1 MSLISNTESEFF
13 GLQFANHLQSVQQSG
28 ELLLAHNESLNT
40 ESISKLESEI
50 ESKILEKNIPKQ
62 AVKKTFFISVE
73 SLQNQLIHGQKDDS
87 GTQHNFFILAQ
98 TDHSINII
106 TANLISNLA
115 VDKLKGQ
122 LNKINSFEDAA
133 SLKAYYLE
141 HLENNELSAKGGAGL
156 GFITIAMKSG
166 NKIKAQFENINE
178 KYSFFLTEVK
188 INLE

>member
-50 ESKILEKNIPKQ
+50 ESKILEKNIQKQ

-141 HLENNELSAKGGAGL
+141 HLENNELSEKGGAGL
-156 GFITIAMKSG
+156 GFITMAMKSG
-166 NKIKAQFENINE
+166 NKIKAVFENINE
-178 KYSFFLTEVK
+178 KYSFFLSEVK

>member
-1 MSLISNTESEFF
+1 MSVISNTESEFF
-13 GLQFANHLQSVQQSG
+13 GLQFANQLKSLQQSG
-28 ELLLAHNESLNT
+28 ELLLANNEILNT

-62 AVKKTFFISVE
+62 AVKKIFFISVE

-87 GTQHNFFILAQ
+87 GIQHNFFILAR
-98 TDHSINII
+98 TNHSINII
-106 TANLISNLA
+106 SANLISNHS
-115 VDKLKGQ
+115 VNKLETQ
-122 LNKINSFEDAA
+122 LKKINGFEDAA

-166 NKIKAQFENINE
+166 NKIKAMFENINE
-178 KYSFFLTEVK
+178 KYSFFLSEVK

>member
-13 GLQFANHLQSVQQSG
+13 GLQFANQIKGIQQTG
-28 ELLLAHNESLNT
+28 ELLLANNESLNT
-40 ESISKLESEI
+40 ENISKLESEI

-62 AVKKTFFISVE
+62 AVKKIFFISVE

-87 GTQHNFFILAQ
+87 GTQHNFFILAH
-98 TDHSINII
+98 TNHSINII
-106 TANLISNLA
+106 TANLISNQS
-115 VDKLKGQ
+115 VNKLEAQ
-122 LNKINSFEDAA
+122 LKKINGFEDAA

-141 HLENNELSAKGGAGL
+141 HLENNELSEKGGAGL

-166 NKIKAQFENINE
+166 NKIKAVFENINE
-178 KYSFFLTEVK
+178 KYSFFLSEVK

>member
-1 MSLISNTESEFF
+1 VSLISNTESEFF

-62 AVKKTFFISVE
+62 SVKKTFFISVE

-141 HLENNELSAKGGAGL
+141 HLENNELSEKGGAGL
-156 GFITIAMKSG
+156 GFITMAMKSG
-166 NKIKAQFENINE
+166 NKIKAVFENINE
-178 KYSFFLTEVK
+178 KYSFFLSEVK

>member
-13 GLQFANHLQSVQQSG
+13 GLQFANQLMSIQQSG
-28 ELLLAHNESLNT
+28 ELLLAHNKSLNT

-62 AVKKTFFISVE
+62 VLKKIFFISVE

-87 GTQHNFFILAQ
+87 ETQHNFFILAH
-98 TDHSINII
+98 TSHSINII
-106 TANLISNLA
+106 TANLISNQS
-115 VDKLKGQ
+115 VNKLETQ
-122 LNKINSFEDAA
+122 LKKINSFEDAA

-141 HLENNELSAKGGAGL
+141 HLENNELSEKGGAGL

-166 NKIKAQFENINE
+166 NKIKAVFENINE
-178 KYSFFLTEVK
+178 KYSFFLSEVK

>member
-13 GLQFANHLQSVQQSG
+13 GLQFANQIKGIQQTG
-28 ELLLAHNESLNT
+28 ELLLANNESLNT
-40 ESISKLESEI
+40 ENISKLESEI

-62 AVKKTFFISVE
+62 AVKKIFFISVE

-87 GTQHNFFILAQ
+87 GTQHNFFILAR
-98 TDHSINII
+98 TNHSINII
-106 TANLISNLA
+106 TANLISNQS
-115 VDKLKGQ
+115 VNKLEAQ
-122 LNKINSFEDAA
+122 LKKINGFEDAA

-141 HLENNELSAKGGAGL
+141 HLENNELSEKGGAGL

-166 NKIKAQFENINE
+166 NKIKAVFENINE
-178 KYSFFLTEVK
+178 KYSFFLSEVK

>member
-13 GLQFANHLQSVQQSG
+13 GLQFANQIKGIQQTG
-28 ELLLAHNESLNT
+28 ELLLANNESLNT
-40 ESISKLESEI
+40 ENISKIESEI

-62 AVKKTFFISVE
+62 AVKKIFFISVE

-87 GTQHNFFILAQ
+87 GTQHNFFILAH
-98 TDHSINII
+98 TNHSINII
-106 TANLISNLA
+106 TANLISNQS
-115 VDKLKGQ
+115 VNKLETQ
-122 LNKINSFEDAA
+122 LKKINGFEDAA

-141 HLENNELSAKGGAGL
+141 HLENNELSEKGGAGL

-166 NKIKAQFENINE
+166 NKIKAVFENINE
-178 KYSFFLTEVK
+178 KYSFFLSEVK

>member
-141 HLENNELSAKGGAGL
+141 HLENNELSEKGGAGL
-156 GFITIAMKSG
+156 GFITMAMKSG
-166 NKIKAQFENINE
+166 NKIKAVFENINE
-178 KYSFFLTEVK
+178 KYSFFLSEVK

>member
-1 MSLISNTESEFF
+1 VSLISNTESEFF

-141 HLENNELSAKGGAGL
+141 HLENNELSEKGGAGL
-156 GFITIAMKSG
+156 GFITMAMKSG
-166 NKIKAQFENINE
+166 NKIKAVFENINE
-178 KYSFFLTEVK
+178 KYSFFLSEVK

>member
-13 GLQFANHLQSVQQSG
+13 GLQFANQIKNIQQTG
-28 ELLLAHNESLNT
+28 ELLLANNESLNT

-62 AVKKTFFISVE
+62 AVKKIFFISVE

-87 GTQHNFFILAQ
+87 GTQHNFFILAH
-98 TDHSINII
+98 TNHSINII
-106 TANLISNLA
+106 TANLISNQS
-115 VDKLKGQ
+115 VNKLETQ
-122 LNKINSFEDAA
+122 LKKINGFEDAA

-141 HLENNELSAKGGAGL
+141 HLENNELSEKGGAGL

-166 NKIKAQFENINE
+166 NKIKAVFENINE
-178 KYSFFLTEVK
+178 KYSFFLSEVK